1 MQIPK
6 KEFLLTNLFKNVY
19 TVRKTFGFET
29 FELDCF
35 NFNVKRRIGTTLD
48 YGWSS

>member
-1 MQIPK
+1 MQIPE
-6 KEFLLTNLFKNVY
+6 KEFVLTNLFKNVY
-19 TVRKTFGFET
+19 TVRSFGFET

-35 NFNVKRRIGTTLD
+35 NFYVKRRIGTTLD